1 VDLNLKRTGD
11 VSLDANSY
19 SAQLQAAAEDWTHGS
34 YPRTVLIGLGGTGSK
49 SLIELRRLILE
60 RYGDPRALEA
70 VSFLSIDTDLASIR
84 PPAES
89 EKPHPLEAQLAFAT
103 DERLN
108 LGGEEFKTLIGPN
121 IVQNPH
127 IRDWWD
133 EAALPSDAFNPGQGA
148 GQIRPLSR
156 LLLFAK
162 KGEFDS
168 AFDVAYGKVTSQ
180 KVKSPR
186 VNTAA
191 KVRIVVIA
199 GLAGGTGSGAF
210 MDIGAMIQE
219 RLRTQGNYTLE
230 SYLVTPGIF
239 QTVEKS
245 YPKAAANGF
254 AALRE
259 LNHYLAHPFT
269 ARWGRN
275 EEPVE
280 ACGLFDRYVLMTG
293 TNAAG
298 QTVANPSDCYR
309 AIAENLFLDFGA
321 GPMSGWVQGVRSNR
335 EQYLRS
341 AVTYSYKLPT
351 AGGGHKD
358 THADEWRNAFSSFGI
373 SKLVFPS
380 WRLLNRAKYQ
390 LAGKM
395 VELLDP
401 GRRASIDDLITRHRN
416 QFMFDA
422 GFLQGELTG
431 SGRHWLIRNR
441 LARQSGA
448 GPDINTVYDHLR
460 KYEEDLKAAAES
472 MFTEKNTEAHAADIW
487 QELAANWGEPES
499 KGAGG
504 DWPNRITQNRR
515 ALVKEV
521 EEQLPRTIEEF
532 RGRPA
537 VGLSGCIAIL
547 RDILV
552 ILEKPH
558 DQALYRRWFQEKKAD
573 WDKTR
578 TRAEQQYRD
587 RIKRAHRASKG
598 LLPQQAPH
606 EFAVEKAAE
615 SFLEH
620 WKARVNLFL
629 ADEAVKAIDRIKMI
643 VNNQLARLEALV
655 ERMAGLAAE
664 YQVRADFYA
673 EPHASLL
680 VKEIEVPAGFD
691 DLLSYYL
698 GTQPEEREER
708 LERLLDRGLRKMG
721 LTTLDALESR
731 LTSDG
736 EGFRDNLSSQAFYAL
751 RGENGQ
757 TAAFGDAQDDAK
769 DGFVERHSILKVL
782 NDMDGAERRK
792 LFKQLYDKGL
802 PWVFQARDDALMSEQ
817 KPHGD
822 SFLGFVAPANDSVSG
837 EMLDWLEQNTVP
849 PYRRPQAVRAHDPA
863 EIIFY
868 TEINAF
874 AVYYPSEV
882 SDLRQKY
889 DSFVNN
895 DSVITPLHLHQDWHT
910 FQPPIPWKIAQLASL
925 QRAWNLLIK
934 AQMLGVVRSI
944 SMRRD
949 DDVRYT
955 WQHRRVTGPF
965 EVKWI
970 DLGPEGHVIRRL
982 MAGDRRT
989 SSHLISDDVRKVQER
1004 FLKRSGGSWAHLLAL
1019 ADYYY
1024 YCIFPVR
1031 SSELKG
1037 GLNVTVGSMQ
1047 NLVCTELRE
1056 EWRRQAV
1063 SAGADA
1069 DRLDLE
1075 LKELFDRLMKWT
1087 VPCYRDETHV
1097 VPSTS
1102 DIAKTHRADDWLLLD
1117 PIGVQVEE
1125 LCAKGQLKSSYDHDG
1140 SLILEFPRLAIDWS
1154 FFEVDTQDELDQ
1166 PEELAEITPTI
1177 VPGEATPPPDPNAKY
1192 YYGKG
1197 REQLGEL
1204 VISEIIEHVV
1214 ASPDLAHRV
1223 WRESFGAEW
1232 KLVEDV
1238 PEIVALLP
1246 KPKATPPPLPV
1257 GPPPLPDDG

>member
-1 VDLNLKRTGD
+1 MDLNFKRTGD
-11 VSLDANSY
+11 VGLDANSY
-19 SAQLQAAAEDWTHGS
+19 SDQLKKAAENWADGS
-34 YPRTVLIGLGGTGSK
+34 YPRTVFIGLGGTGSK

-60 RYGDPRALEA
+60 RYGAPLALEGI
-70 VSFLSIDTDLASIR
+70 SFLSIDTDLASIR
-84 PPAES
+84 PPAED
-89 EKPHPLEAQLAFAT
+89 KRPHPLEAQLAFAT

-108 LGGEEFKTLIGPN
+108 LGGEEFKALIGAN
-121 IVQNPH
+121 IVHNPH

-156 LLLFAK
+156 LLLFAR
-162 KGEFDS
+162 KGEFDAS
-168 AFDVAYGKVTSQ
+168 FDHAYQKVTSQ

-210 MDIGAMIQE
+210 QDIGAMIQE
-219 RLRTQGNYTLE
+219 RLKTQGNFTLE
-230 SYLVTPGIF
+230 AYLVTPGIF
-239 QTVEKS
+239 QSVEKS

-259 LNHYLAHPFT
+259 LNHNLAHPFT

-275 EEPVE
+275 EEPVTKH
-280 ACGLFDRYVLMTG
+280 GLFDRYILMTG

-298 QTVANPSDCYR
+298 QTVASPGDCYR
-309 AIAENLFLDFGA
+309 AIAESLFLDFGA
-321 GPMSGWVQGVRSNR
+321 GEMSGWVQGVRSNR

-341 AVTYSYKLPT
+341 AVTYAYKLPI

-416 QFMFDA
+416 QFMYDA
-422 GFLQGELTG
+422 GFLQGELAG
-431 SGRHWLIRNR
+431 SSRSWLIRNR
-441 LARQSGA
+441 LARQTGA
-448 GPDINTVYDHLR
+448 GPEISSVYDHLR
-460 KYEEDLKAAAES
+460 KYEEELKAAAES

-487 QELAANWGEPES
+487 LELAAHWGEPES
-499 KGAGG
+499 KGNGG
-504 DWPNRITQNRR
+504 DWPNRITANRR

-521 EEQLPRTIEEF
+521 EEQLPRTIEDF
-532 RGRPA
+532 RVRPA

-552 ILEKPH
+552 VLEKPH

-573 WDKTR
+573 WDKAR
-578 TRAEQQYRD
+578 TNAERKYRD

-598 LLPQQAPH
+598 ILAQQGPH
-606 EFAVEKAAE
+606 ELAVGLAAE
-615 SFLEH
+615 SFQEH
-620 WKARVNLFL
+620 WKARINLFL
-629 ADEAVKAIDRIKMI
+629 ADEAVKAIDRIKRI
-643 VNNQLARLEALV
+643 VQHQLTRLEELT
-655 ERMAGLAAE
+655 ERMTGLIGE
-664 YQVRADFYA
+664 YRVRADFYA

-680 VKEIEVPAGFD
+680 VKELEVPAGFD

-708 LERLLDRGLRKMG
+708 LERLLQRGLRKMG
-721 LTTLDALESR
+721 LTTLEALEAK
-731 LTSDG
+731 LTSDY
-736 EGFRDNLSSQAFYAL
+736 EGFRDNLSAQAFRAL
-751 RGENGQ
+751 RGSEGK
-757 TAAFGDAQDDAK
+757 TTHFSGEEEEPK

-782 NDMDGAERRK
+782 NQMDGAERRK

-822 SFLGFVAPANDSVSG
+822 SFLGLATPNDTVSG

-849 PYRRPQAVRAHDPA
+849 PYRRPTAVGTRDPA

-868 TEINAF
+868 TELNAF

-895 DSVITPLHLHQDWHT
+895 DSVLTPLHLHQDWHT
-910 FQPPIPWKIAQLASL
+910 YQPPIPWKITQLASL
-925 QRAWNLLIK
+925 QRAWKLLIK

-982 MAGDRRT
+982 MTDDQRSSRR
-989 SSHLISDDVRKVQER
+989 LIADDVRQAQDR
-1004 FLKRSGGSWAHLLAL
+1004 FIKSAGGSWAQLLAL

-1024 YCIFPVR
+1024 YCIFPVQLSQLR
-1031 SSELKG
+1031 G

-1047 NLVCTELRE
+1047 NLVCTELRA
-1056 EWRRQAV
+1056 EWRRQAM
-1063 SAGADA
+1063 SAGVDPELV
-1069 DRLDLE
+1069 DVE
-1075 LKELFDRLMKWT
+1075 LKKLFDRLMKWT

-1097 VPSTS
+1097 VPATPSVPQTR
-1102 DIAKTHRADDWLLLD
+1102 RADDWLLME
-1117 PIGVQVEE
+1117 PIGRQVEE
-1125 LCAKGQLKSSYDHDG
+1125 LCATGQLRSAYDHQG
-1140 SLILEFPRLAIDWS
+1140 ALMLEFPRLAIDWS
-1154 FFEVDTQDELDQ
+1154 FFEQSKQADVGGGNEPIDISSTGSSGQPAPSPG
-1166 PEELAEITPTI
+1166 PEEAR
-1177 VPGEATPPPDPNAKY
+1177 Y
-1192 YYGKG
+1192 YYGRG
-1197 REQLGEL
+1197 PEQLGEL
-1204 VISEIIEHVV
+1204 TVAQIVEHVV

-1223 WRESFGAEW
+1223 WKESFGAEW
-1232 KLVEDV
+1232 KLVGDV
-1238 PEIVALLP
+1238 PEIMTLLP
-1246 KPKATPPPLPV
+1246 RPKSTMPPLPV
-1257 GPPPLPDDG
+1257 GPPPLPHDA